1 MKISCWILFC
11 WLFLCVF
18 ASGSLSIDNFNR
30 AYNFFNARKRSLH
43 MISLGWHVN
52 ATEIKLETKLR
63 MRMEGCLV
71 HTDPVEFG
79 MICFP
84 QKSMCD
90 FSFSSL
96 NPFPIIEPDPN
107 HTKLH
112 LASEGLEAIKRITNP
127 IAAVAVIGPYRSGKS
142 FLLNQLLSLSC
153 YEGFGVGHMRDT
165 KTKGIWV
172 WGTPVELDINGVK
185 TSVFYL
191 DTEGFESIGKSN
203 VYDDRIFALATVLSS
218 VLIYNLP
225 ETIREAD
232 ISRLSFAV
240 ELAEEFYGRSAGQD
254 VAFEPAKLLWLIQRD
269 FLQGKS
275 VQEMVNEAL
284 QHVPNNDGD
293 RNIDQV
299 NQIRDSLAIMGD
311 NSTAFSLPQP
321 HLLRTKLCDMKD
333 GELDPMYVK
342 KRDQLKE
349 LVASIIRPKIVQGR
363 PLNGKEFV
371 AFLEQGILERCLKLY
386 SEMMAKLPLPL
397 SEKSLQNVHENSK
410 GEAMKSFDEQHFGR
424 HHAKRSVMQ
433 LDEEIEKVYKHFV
446 MANEYQSAKLCE
458 ALYSRCED
466 RMDQLQVLRLPSMA
480 KFNAGF
486 LQCNQSFEQ
495 ECVGPSKANYE
506 LRMMKMMGKSKSS
519 FIKEYNHRLFNWL
532 VVFSLVMVVVG
543 RFIIKFILIEISAW
557 IPFIFLETYTRMFW
571 SAESLYYNPV
581 WHFIVATWETLVYS
595 PFLDLDRWAIPL
607 GLVAA
612 ILVVYWRCYDTRDG
626 ALTSN
631 DDLESISARGADSDS
646 DDAED
651 SETVLD
657 DEEEDFDN
665 DSSMR
670 TFTTARLETTNA
682 AGSSSRNT
690 KIKMENTNV
699 KIENSDSGKDG
710 GNIETGA
717 VGPAAAGSSG
727 PGILV
732 KEDSVKIFTENL
744 QASGAYSAREESL
757 KREEEAGK
765 LKFVCYSND
774 DVDEHMVWL
783 IGLKNIFARQLPN
796 MPKEYIVRLVM
807 DRSHKSVMIIRRN
820 QVVGGITYRP
830 YVSQRFGE
838 IAFCAITADEQVK
851 GYGTRLMNH
860 LKQHARDVDGLTHFL
875 TYADNNAVGYFIKQG
890 FTKEIYLEK
899 DRWQG
904 YIKDYDGGILMECK
918 IDQKLPYTDLSTMIR
933 RQRQAID
940 EKIREL
946 SNCHIIYPG
955 IDFLK
960 GRLGGLLI
968 NGAIHSMH
976 DHVDAWPFKEPVD
989 ARDVPDYYDIIKDPM
1004 DLKTMSKRVESEQ
1017 YYVTLEMF
1025 IADVKRMCANART
1038 YNSPDT
1044 IYYKLEAHFQSKV
1057 QSGIQSGTK
1066 ILP

>member
-1 MKISCWILFC
+1 MDTHSHLTAPNRSRSSQSPSPSHSASASASASATSSIHKRKLAAAAAAYDDH
-11 WLFLCVF
+11 LPPF
-18 ASGSLSIDNFNR
+18 APSSLS
-30 AYNFFNARKRSLH
+30 A
-43 MISLGWHVN
+43 
-52 ATEIKLETKLR
+52 
-63 MRMEGCLV
+63 
-71 HTDPVEFG
+71 
-79 MICFP
+79 
-84 QKSMCD
+84 
-90 FSFSSL
+90 
-96 NPFPIIEPDPN
+96 
-107 HTKLH
+107 
-112 LASEGLEAIKRITNP
+112 
-127 IAAVAVIGPYRSGKS
+127 
-142 FLLNQLLSLSC
+142 
-153 YEGFGVGHMRDT
+153 
-165 KTKGIWV
+165 
-172 WGTPVELDINGVK
+172 
-185 TSVFYL
+185 
-191 DTEGFESIGKSN
+191 
-203 VYDDRIFALATVLSS
+203 
-218 VLIYNLP
+218 
-225 ETIREAD
+225 
-232 ISRLSFAV
+232 
-240 ELAEEFYGRSAGQD
+240 
-254 VAFEPAKLLWLIQRD
+254 
-269 FLQGKS
+269 
-275 VQEMVNEAL
+275 
-284 QHVPNNDGD
+284 
-293 RNIDQV
+293 
-299 NQIRDSLAIMGD
+299 
-311 NSTAFSLPQP
+311 
-321 HLLRTKLCDMKD
+321 
-333 GELDPMYVK
+333 
-342 KRDQLKE
+342 
-349 LVASIIRPKIVQGR
+349 
-363 PLNGKEFV
+363 
-371 AFLEQGILERCLKLY
+371 
-386 SEMMAKLPLPL
+386 
-397 SEKSLQNVHENSK
+397 
-410 GEAMKSFDEQHFGR
+410 
-424 HHAKRSVMQ
+424 
-433 LDEEIEKVYKHFV
+433 
-446 MANEYQSAKLCE
+446 
-458 ALYSRCED
+458 
-466 RMDQLQVLRLPSMA
+466 
-480 KFNAGF
+480 
-486 LQCNQSFEQ
+486 
-495 ECVGPSKANYE
+495 
-506 LRMMKMMGKSKSS
+506 
-519 FIKEYNHRLFNWL
+519 
-532 VVFSLVMVVVG
+532 
-543 RFIIKFILIEISAW
+543 
-557 IPFIFLETYTRMFW
+557 
-571 SAESLYYNPV
+571 
-581 WHFIVATWETLVYS
+581 
-595 PFLDLDRWAIPL
+595 
-607 GLVAA
+607 
-612 ILVVYWRCYDTRDG
+612 DTRDG

-651 SETVLD
+651 SDTVLD
-657 DEEEDFDN
+657 DDEEDFDN

-710 GNIETGA
+710 GHTGTGA

-727 PGILV
+727 PGIVV

-955 IDFLK
+955 IDFQKKEAGIPKKIIKVEDIPGLREAGWTPDQWGHSRFRTLNTATDSATNQKHLTAFMRSLLK
-960 GRLGGLLI
+960 
-968 NGAIHSMH
+968 SMH

-1044 IYYKLEAHFQSKV
+1044 IYYKCATRLEAHFQSKV
-1057 QSGIQSGTK
+1057 QSGIQSAYCQRKFGRVG
-1066 ILP
+1066 LPLAVVRFLNCVDGHNFLPSLAGVHPSMVGLLIVH